1 MMKKNP
7 FLIEGEE
14 EAIAMV
20 ENELLKTRL
29 ETAETQVTN
38 LQKAV
43 KTLMAD
49 NQTLRRTAFR
59 PNIPDKGR
67 TTSHKNFNEFV
78 KARADSCM
86 AVLIKKDKEYS
97 SGTDRLH
104 NFKVAGRVLGMSP
117 IDSLLGMFSK
127 HLVSV
132 LDICDLIKAGKYPP
146 DKAVMDEKF
155 GDCHNYIYLLEAL
168 IEEYRE

>member
-1 MMKKNP
+1 MNQPNP

-14 EAIAMV
+14 EATLMV

-29 ETAETQVTN
+29 ETAETQVAN
-38 LQKAV
+38 LQKAMQ
-43 KTLMAD
+43 TLRED
-49 NQTLRRTAFR
+49 NQNLRRTAFR
-59 PNIPDKGR
+59 PNIADKGR
-67 TTSHKNFNEFV
+67 VTSHKKFNEIV

-104 NFKVAGRVLGMSP
+104 NFKVAGRVLGISP

-127 HLVSV
+127 HLVSI

-146 DKAVMDEKF
+146 DKAVMTEKF
-155 GDCHNYIYLLEAL
+155 GDCHNYFFLLEAL